1 MMTLVIGG
9 SGSGKSAYAESLLEG
24 VVEKYY
30 IATMQAEDEE
40 SKNRVKRHRQLRRGK
55 GFFTIEQ
62 PRNLGEAADKIKQYR
77 IHGETSPKLQS
88 AALLECISNLVANEM
103 FLPEGTRGEQETVQ
117 LVIQGIKKVAA
128 EVDEFVVVSNNVF
141 EDGIRYDDGTMAYL
155 RGIATIN
162 EQIAKMAER
171 VVEVV
176 VGIPVELEEN

>member
-9 SGSGKSAYAESLLEG
+9 SGSGKSAYAESLLDG
-24 VVEKYY
+24 FLEKYY

-40 SKNRVKRHRQLRRGK
+40 SKNRVKRHRQLRGGK
-55 GFFTIEQ
+55 GFLTIEQ
-62 PRNLGEAADKIKQYR
+62 PRNLGEAADKMKQYR

-103 FLPEGTRGEQETVQ
+103 FLPGGTRGEQETVQ

-128 EVDEFVVVSNNVF
+128 EVDELVVVSNNVF
-141 EDGIRYDDGTMAYL
+141 EDGIRYDDDTMAYL